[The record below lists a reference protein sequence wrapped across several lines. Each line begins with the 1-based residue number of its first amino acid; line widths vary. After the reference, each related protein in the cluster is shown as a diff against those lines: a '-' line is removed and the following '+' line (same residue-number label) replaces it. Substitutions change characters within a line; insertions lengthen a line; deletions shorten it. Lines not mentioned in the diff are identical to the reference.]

1 MITLKKQTL
10 IPFLSVDMSTD
21 MLINDKYT
29 KKKVFIDFAKMI
41 GDVQSESS
49 FFLKLSRD
57 EEIFSGYKAI
67 VKGKS
72 KQEKENL
79 KLKIFENFKRAKKA
93 ILGKQ
98 RKFNMEELDKEI
110 LAKRNVKD
118 NLRKMFNIIK
128 NDIDKGAR
136 TENIKRRIKE
146 PTKLFSSFVRNIP
159 EKKPS
164 VEDFKSN
171 KFPIYSYNLVEVILS
186 EPSGK
191 KEINNWTKTTKNLG
205 GGDLETWARVYSK
218 SEEKN
223 FQAKKKS
230 KVKLRSKLSREERVV
245 PIEQNEVQKLVED
258 LGIGA
263 FDDEEKVR
271 VYFSK
276 PLLRE
281 VLLGAKEIK
290 SEFFIDVEKEN
301 FSPIEDFT
309 DEQVK
314 DYFEILKSA
323 GNSENKGTK
332 IITLPKLN
340 GQKTSKRIFKKSGKF
355 QVSIIPVVKDL
366 LTETT
371 SDSIFDNVI
380 KNYPLSPSSMSL
392 SRFKVDFQRKNKNLD
407 LDSETGKERLKESYK
422 NRFKLKEAQV
432 SGPLV
437 QHQLSKE
444 NYDKIMENTE
454 MFLEADDKKSIK
466 ENLIEEGN
474 FILPVNKKGIEA
486 INLIKDLKEQFEV
499 EVDTEKDSS
508 LSKNIVTAIKLVLS
522 KGEKLENV
530 LEITENLDKYFG
542 ESTNITIVDVL
553 IISNFLVSRIMQVK
567 LDDKVKKIDTIVA
580 EAGEALSLDDP
591 SLKTAMN
598 ELGIEINKGL
608 KELKTKFKENL
619 KEYFENLRKNKEN
632 YPEVFTGQI
641 KNALIKA
648 NILSLEVES

>member
-1 MITLKKQTL
+1 LKKQAL

-21 MLINDKYT
+21 MLINDKQ
-29 KKKVFIDFAKMI
+29 KKINKRVFIDFAKMI

-57 EEIFSGYKAI
+57 EEIFSGYKTI

-72 KQEKENL
+72 RQEKENL

-93 ILGKQ
+93 LLGKQ

-110 LAKRNVKD
+110 LEGRNVNA
-118 NLRKMFNIIK
+118 NLIKMFNIIK
-128 NDIDKGAR
+128 QNKDKR
-136 TENIKRRIKE
+136 TANIKRIIKE
-146 PTKLFSSFVRNIP
+146 PTKLFSLFVRNIP

-171 KFPIYSYNLVEVILS
+171 NFPIYSYNLVEVILA
-186 EPSGK
+186 EPSEK
-191 KEINNWTKTTKNLG
+191 KEIKNWKKTTKNLG
-205 GGDLETWARVYSK
+205 GGDLETWARVYPK

-223 FQAKKKS
+223 FQAKKKG
-230 KVKLRSKLSREERVV
+230 KIKLRSKLAREERVV
-245 PIEQNEVQKLVED
+245 SIEQNEVQKLIED
-258 LGIGA
+258 LGIDSVW
-263 FDDEEKVR
+263 DDEKKVR

-290 SEFFIDVEKEN
+290 SEFFVDVEKEN
-301 FSPIEDFT
+301 FSPIGDFT

-314 DYFEILKSA
+314 DYFEILRSA

-340 GQKTSKRIFKKSGKF
+340 GQKTSKRIFKRSGKF

-371 SDSIFDNVI
+371 TDSIFDNVI
-380 KNYPLSPSSMSL
+380 KNYPLSPLAMSI
-392 SRFKVDFQRKNKNLD
+392 SRFKVDFQRENEDLD

-422 NRFKLKEAQV
+422 TQV
-432 SGPLV
+432 VL
-437 QHQLSKE
+437 QTQLSKE
-444 NYDKIMENTE
+444 NYDKMMVAIKND
-454 MFLEADDKKSIK
+454 LEDDEKELIK
-466 ENLIEEGN
+466 ENLKEEGN
-474 FILPVNKKGIEA
+474 VILPVNKKGVKA
-486 INLIKDLKEQFEV
+486 INLIRELAEENDFQ
-499 EVDTEKDSS
+499 VDTEKDSS

-598 ELGIEINKGL
+598 ELGIEMNKGL

>member
-21 MLINDKYT
+21 MLINDKQ
-29 KKKVFIDFAKMI
+29 KKINKRVFIDFAKMI

-57 EEIFSGYKAI
+57 EEIFSGYKTI

-72 KQEKENL
+72 RQEKENL

-93 ILGKQ
+93 LLGKQ

-110 LAKRNVKD
+110 LEGRKVKD

-146 PTKLFSSFVRNIP
+146 PTKLFSLFVRNIP

-191 KEINNWTKTTKNLG
+191 KEINNWIKTTKNLG

-223 FQAKKKS
+223 FQAKKQGKI
-230 KVKLRSKLSREERVV
+230 KLRSKLSREQRVV
-245 PIEQNEVQKLVED
+245 SIEQNEVQKLVED

-290 SEFFIDVEKEN
+290 SEFFVDVEKQN
-301 FSPIEDFT
+301 FSPIGDFT

-340 GQKTSKRIFKKSGKF
+340 GQKTSKRIFKKSGRF

-371 SDSIFDNVI
+371 NDSIFDNVI
-380 KNYPLSPSSMSL
+380 KNYPLSPLARSF
-392 SRFKVDFQRKNKNLD
+392 SRFKFDFQRENKDLD

-422 NRFKLKEAQV
+422 TQV
-432 SGPLV
+432 VL
-437 QHQLSKE
+437 QTQISKE
-444 NYDKIMENTE
+444 NYDKMMLAIKED
-454 MFLEADDKKSIK
+454 LEDDEKKLIK
-466 ENLIEEGN
+466 ENLKEEGN
-474 FILPVNKKGIEA
+474 VILPVNKKGIEA
-486 INLIKDLKEQFEV
+486 INLIRELAEENDFQ
-499 EVDTEKDSS
+499 VDTEKDSS
-508 LSKNIVTAIKLVLS
+508 LTKNIVTAIKLVLS

-567 LDDKVKKIDTIVA
+567 LDDKVKKIDTIVE

-608 KELKTKFKENL
+608 KKLKTEFKDNL
-619 KEYFENLRKNKEN
+619 KEYFENLRKNKEK

-648 NILSLEVES
+648 NILSLEVKS

>member
-21 MLINDKYT
+21 MLINDKQ
-29 KKKVFIDFAKMI
+29 KKINKRVFIDFAKMI

-57 EEIFSGYKAI
+57 EEIFSGYKTI

-72 KQEKENL
+72 RQEKENL

-93 ILGKQ
+93 LLGKQ

-110 LAKRNVKD
+110 LEGRKVKD

-146 PTKLFSSFVRNIP
+146 PTKLFSLFVRNIP

-191 KEINNWTKTTKNLG
+191 KEINNWIKTTKNLG

-230 KVKLRSKLSREERVV
+230 KVKLRSKLSEEERVV
-245 PIEQNEVQKLVED
+245 LIEQNEVQKLVED

-290 SEFFIDVEKEN
+290 SEFFVDVEKQN
-301 FSPIEDFT
+301 FSPIGDFT

-340 GQKTSKRIFKKSGKF
+340 GQKTSKRIFKKSGRF

-371 SDSIFDNVI
+371 NDSIFDNVI
-380 KNYPLSPSSMSL
+380 KNYPLSPLARSF
-392 SRFKVDFQRKNKNLD
+392 SRFKFDFQRENKDLD

-422 NRFKLKEAQV
+422 TQV
-432 SGPLV
+432 VL
-437 QHQLSKE
+437 QTQISKE
-444 NYDKIMENTE
+444 NYDKMMLAIKED
-454 MFLEADDKKSIK
+454 LEDDEKKLIK
-466 ENLIEEGN
+466 ENLKEEGN
-474 FILPVNKKGIEA
+474 VILPVNKKGIEA
-486 INLIKDLKEQFEV
+486 INLIRELAEENDFQ
-499 EVDTEKDSS
+499 VDTEKDSS
-508 LSKNIVTAIKLVLS
+508 LTKNIVTAIKLVLS

-567 LDDKVKKIDTIVA
+567 LDDKVKKIDTIVE

-608 KELKTKFKENL
+608 KKLKTEFKDNL
-619 KEYFENLRKNKEN
+619 KEYFENLRKNKEK

-648 NILSLEVES
+648 NILSLEVKS

>member
-1 MITLKKQTL
+1 MKKQAL

-21 MLINDKYT
+21 MLINDKQ
-29 KKKVFIDFAKMI
+29 KKINKRVFIDFAKMI

-57 EEIFSGYKAI
+57 EEIFSGYKTI

-72 KQEKENL
+72 RQEKENL

-93 ILGKQ
+93 LLGKQ

-110 LAKRNVKD
+110 LEGRNVNA
-118 NLRKMFNIIK
+118 NLIKMFNIIK
-128 NDIDKGAR
+128 QNKDKR
-136 TENIKRRIKE
+136 TANIKRIIKE
-146 PTKLFSSFVRNIP
+146 PTKLFSLFVRNIP

-171 KFPIYSYNLVEVILS
+171 NFPIYSYNLVEVILA
-186 EPSGK
+186 EPSEK
-191 KEINNWTKTTKNLG
+191 KEIKNWKKTTKNLG
-205 GGDLETWARVYSK
+205 GGDLETWARVYPK

-223 FQAKKKS
+223 FQAKKKG
-230 KVKLRSKLSREERVV
+230 KIKLRSKLAREERVV
-245 PIEQNEVQKLVED
+245 SIEQNEVQKLIED
-258 LGIGA
+258 LGIDSVW
-263 FDDEEKVR
+263 DDEKKVR

-290 SEFFIDVEKEN
+290 SEFFVDVEKEN
-301 FSPIEDFT
+301 FSPIGDFT

-314 DYFEILKSA
+314 DYFEILRSA

-340 GQKTSKRIFKKSGKF
+340 GQKTSKRIFKRSGKF

-371 SDSIFDNVI
+371 TDSIFDNVI
-380 KNYPLSPSSMSL
+380 KNYPLSPLAMSI
-392 SRFKVDFQRKNKNLD
+392 SRFKVDFQRENEDLD

-422 NRFKLKEAQV
+422 TQV
-432 SGPLV
+432 VL
-437 QHQLSKE
+437 QTQLSKE
-444 NYDKIMENTE
+444 NYDKMMVAIKND
-454 MFLEADDKKSIK
+454 LEDDEKELIK
-466 ENLIEEGN
+466 ENLKEEGN
-474 FILPVNKKGIEA
+474 VILPVNKKGVKA
-486 INLIKDLKEQFEV
+486 INLIRELAEENDFQ
-499 EVDTEKDSS
+499 VDTEKDSS

-598 ELGIEINKGL
+598 ELGIEMNKGL

>member
-21 MLINDKYT
+21 MLINDKQ
-29 KKKVFIDFAKMI
+29 KKINKRVFIDFAKMI

-57 EEIFSGYKAI
+57 EEIFSGYKTI

-72 KQEKENL
+72 RQEKENL

-93 ILGKQ
+93 LLGKQ

-110 LAKRNVKD
+110 LEGRKVKD

-146 PTKLFSSFVRNIP
+146 PTKLFSLFVRNIP

-230 KVKLRSKLSREERVV
+230 KVKLRSKLSGEERVV
-245 PIEQNEVQKLVED
+245 LIEQNEVQKLVED

-290 SEFFIDVEKEN
+290 SEFFVDVEKQN
-301 FSPIEDFT
+301 FSPIGDFT

-340 GQKTSKRIFKKSGKF
+340 GQKTSKRIFKKSGRF

-371 SDSIFDNVI
+371 NDSIFDNVI
-380 KNYPLSPSSMSL
+380 KNYPLSPLARSF
-392 SRFKVDFQRKNKNLD
+392 SRFKFDFQRENKDLD

-422 NRFKLKEAQV
+422 TQV
-432 SGPLV
+432 VL
-437 QHQLSKE
+437 QTQISKE
-444 NYDKIMENTE
+444 NYDKMMLAIKED
-454 MFLEADDKKSIK
+454 LEDDEKKLIK
-466 ENLIEEGN
+466 ENLKEEGN
-474 FILPVNKKGIEA
+474 VILPVNKKGIEA
-486 INLIKDLKEQFEV
+486 INLIRELAEENDFQ
-499 EVDTEKDSS
+499 VDTEKDSS
-508 LSKNIVTAIKLVLS
+508 LTKNIVTAIKLVLS

-567 LDDKVKKIDTIVA
+567 LDDKVKKIDTIVE

-608 KELKTKFKENL
+608 KKLKTEFKDNL
-619 KEYFENLRKNKEN
+619 KEYFENLRKNKEK

-648 NILSLEVES
+648 NILSLEVKS

>member
-1 MITLKKQTL
+1 
-10 IPFLSVDMSTD
+10 MSTD
-21 MLINDKYT
+21 MLINDKQ
-29 KKKVFIDFAKMI
+29 KKINKRVFIDFAKMI

-57 EEIFSGYKAI
+57 EEIFSGYKTI

-72 KQEKENL
+72 RQEKENL

-93 ILGKQ
+93 LLGKQ

-110 LAKRNVKD
+110 LEGRNVNA
-118 NLRKMFNIIK
+118 NLIKMFNIIK
-128 NDIDKGAR
+128 QNKDKR
-136 TENIKRRIKE
+136 TANIKRIIKE
-146 PTKLFSSFVRNIP
+146 PTKLFSLFVRNIP

-171 KFPIYSYNLVEVILS
+171 NFPIYSYNLVEVILA
-186 EPSGK
+186 EPSEK
-191 KEINNWTKTTKNLG
+191 KEIKNWKKTTKNLG
-205 GGDLETWARVYSK
+205 GGDLETWARVYPK

-223 FQAKKKS
+223 FQAKKKG
-230 KVKLRSKLSREERVV
+230 KIKLRSKLAREERVV
-245 PIEQNEVQKLVED
+245 SIEQNEVQKLIED
-258 LGIGA
+258 LGIDSVW
-263 FDDEEKVR
+263 DDEKKVR

-290 SEFFIDVEKEN
+290 SEFFVDVEKEN
-301 FSPIEDFT
+301 FSPIGDFT

-314 DYFEILKSA
+314 DYFEILRSA

-340 GQKTSKRIFKKSGKF
+340 GQKTSKRIFKRSGKF

-371 SDSIFDNVI
+371 TDSIFDNVI
-380 KNYPLSPSSMSL
+380 KNYPLSPLAMSI
-392 SRFKVDFQRKNKNLD
+392 SRFKVDFQRENEDLD

-422 NRFKLKEAQV
+422 TQV
-432 SGPLV
+432 VL
-437 QHQLSKE
+437 QTQLSKE
-444 NYDKIMENTE
+444 NYDKMMVAIKND
-454 MFLEADDKKSIK
+454 LEDDEKELIK
-466 ENLIEEGN
+466 ENLKEEGN
-474 FILPVNKKGIEA
+474 VILPVNKKGVKA
-486 INLIKDLKEQFEV
+486 INLIRELAEENDFQ
-499 EVDTEKDSS
+499 VDTEKDSS

-598 ELGIEINKGL
+598 ELGIEMNKGL

>member
-1 MITLKKQTL
+1 
-10 IPFLSVDMSTD
+10 
-21 MLINDKYT
+21 MLINDKQ
-29 KKKVFIDFAKMI
+29 KKINKRVFIDFAKMI

-57 EEIFSGYKAI
+57 EEIFSGYKTI

-72 KQEKENL
+72 RQEKENL

-93 ILGKQ
+93 LLGKQ

-110 LAKRNVKD
+110 LEGRKVKD

-146 PTKLFSSFVRNIP
+146 PTKLFSLFVRNIP

-191 KEINNWTKTTKNLG
+191 KEINNWIKTTKNLG

-230 KVKLRSKLSREERVV
+230 KVKLRSKLSGEERVV
-245 PIEQNEVQKLVED
+245 LIEQNEVQKLVED

-290 SEFFIDVEKEN
+290 SEFFVDVEKQN
-301 FSPIEDFT
+301 FSPIGDFT

-340 GQKTSKRIFKKSGKF
+340 GQKTSKRIFKKSGRF

-371 SDSIFDNVI
+371 NDSIFDNVI
-380 KNYPLSPSSMSL
+380 KNYPLSPLARSF
-392 SRFKVDFQRKNKNLD
+392 SRFKFDFQRENKDLD

-422 NRFKLKEAQV
+422 TQV
-432 SGPLV
+432 VL
-437 QHQLSKE
+437 QTQISKE
-444 NYDKIMENTE
+444 NYDKMMLAIKED
-454 MFLEADDKKSIK
+454 LEDDEKKLIK
-466 ENLIEEGN
+466 ENLKEEGN
-474 FILPVNKKGIEA
+474 VILPVNKKGIEA
-486 INLIKDLKEQFEV
+486 INLIRELAEENDFQ
-499 EVDTEKDSS
+499 VDTEKDSS
-508 LSKNIVTAIKLVLS
+508 LTKNIVTAIKLVLS

-567 LDDKVKKIDTIVA
+567 LDDKVKKIDTIVE

-608 KELKTKFKENL
+608 KKLKTEFKGNL
-619 KEYFENLRKNKEN
+619 KEYFENLRKNKEK

-648 NILSLEVES
+648 NILSLEVKS

>member
-21 MLINDKYT
+21 MLINDKQ
-29 KKKVFIDFAKMI
+29 KKINKRVFIDFAKMI

-57 EEIFSGYKAI
+57 EEIFSGYKTI

-72 KQEKENL
+72 RQEKENL

-93 ILGKQ
+93 LLGKQ

-110 LAKRNVKD
+110 LEGRKVKD

-146 PTKLFSSFVRNIP
+146 PTKLFSLFVRNIP

-191 KEINNWTKTTKNLG
+191 KEINNWIKTTKNLG

-230 KVKLRSKLSREERVV
+230 KVKLRSKLSGEERVV
-245 PIEQNEVQKLVED
+245 LIEQNEVQKLVED

-290 SEFFIDVEKEN
+290 SEFFVDVEKQN
-301 FSPIEDFT
+301 FSPIGDFT

-340 GQKTSKRIFKKSGKF
+340 GQKTSKRIFKKSGRF

-371 SDSIFDNVI
+371 NDSIFDNVI
-380 KNYPLSPSSMSL
+380 KNYPLSPLARSF
-392 SRFKVDFQRKNKNLD
+392 SRFKFDFQRENKDLD

-422 NRFKLKEAQV
+422 TQV
-432 SGPLV
+432 VL
-437 QHQLSKE
+437 QTQISKE
-444 NYDKIMENTE
+444 NYDKMMLAIKED
-454 MFLEADDKKSIK
+454 LEDDEKKLIK
-466 ENLIEEGN
+466 ENLKEEGN
-474 FILPVNKKGIEA
+474 VILPVNKKGIEA
-486 INLIKDLKEQFEV
+486 INLIRELAEENDFQ
-499 EVDTEKDSS
+499 VDTEKDSS
-508 LSKNIVTAIKLVLS
+508 LTKNIVTAIKLVLS

-567 LDDKVKKIDTIVA
+567 LDDKVKKIDTIVE

-608 KELKTKFKENL
+608 KKLKTEFKDNL
-619 KEYFENLRKNKEN
+619 KEYFENLRKNKEK

-648 NILSLEVES
+648 NILSLEVKS